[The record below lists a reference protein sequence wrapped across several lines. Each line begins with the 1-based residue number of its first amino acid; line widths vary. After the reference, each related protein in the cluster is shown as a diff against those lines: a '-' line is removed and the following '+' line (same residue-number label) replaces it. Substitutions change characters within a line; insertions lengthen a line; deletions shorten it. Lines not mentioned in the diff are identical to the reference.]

1 MSIKNSNDIWENK
14 KRNNINRSSSCWSF
28 LFLDSEDMGFW
39 FLWWLKFIFK
49 KNSKWSKWQLN
60 LVAIL
65 IIFSNKMGWVLILV
79 VTRWIY
85 VPIPLTTKIKS
96 TNTILM
102 YLNVVTKFIFCWG
115 VLFFRTKI
123 SVTIWIKT
131 LVYPSGL
138 GWTLVRPSVSI
149 HTLNKISSK
158 KPPKQCRWV
167 AILSNWLHKLLRI
180 F

>member
-1 MSIKNSNDIWENK
+1 MLIFFFFLIGKTWVFGSYDDWNSISKNK
-14 KRNNINRSSSCWSF
+14 
-28 LFLDSEDMGFW
+28 
-39 FLWWLKFIFK
+39 
-49 KNSKWSKWQLN
+49 SKWSKWWLN

-65 IIFSNKMGWVLILV
+65 TIFSNKMGWVLILV

-85 VPIPLTTKIKS
+85 VPIPFTTKIKS
-96 TNTILM
+96 TNTILI
-102 YLNVVTKFIFCWG
+102 YLNVVTKF
-115 VLFFRTKI
+115 FFVGEFYFLGPKI

-131 LVYPSGL
+131 LVYPSRI

-167 AILSNWLHKLLRI
+167 ANLGNWLHKFLRI